1 MTRLST
7 RIGTSLAAVSILLAA
22 PACAQQTLPTPQ
34 PETRVSV
41 AEVELNGPAL
51 WKVADEDTTIYL
63 FGTVHALPK
72 DIVWFKGP
80 IADALGGA
88 DEFVTEVDM
97 SDPAA
102 MQPMMMAK
110 ASLPE
115 GQSLRDLLK
124 PDDRTD
130 YEAAL
135 AGLGMPPAAFDKFE
149 PWFASMMFTILPLMK
164 AGYSPDSGVEQVLLA
179 KVGDTKK
186 KGELETAEYQ
196 IDLFDSL
203 PMDTQV
209 TYLNEM
215 VDNVPKVKETL
226 DRMVAEWSQ
235 GDPDGLG
242 AILNDE
248 MDDPVLYARL
258 LTDRNANWAKWIDQ
272 RLDTPGTVFIAV
284 GAGHLAGKGDVREQ
298 LEKLGIATT
307 RVQ

>member
-130 YEAAL
+130 YETAL

-284 GAGHLAGKGDVREQ
+284 GAGHLAGKGDVQEQ